1 MIYVTFA
8 HAPAMRETGDI
19 SGPLILCQETDWQ
32 FVLTSRELFRTVT
45 FDLTTAQIRTA
56 AARAFGGAS
65 GALVRHFL
73 TRPLCWLGSP
83 RPKICH
89 LLAEP
94 FPPCQS
100 P

>member
-19 SGPLILCQETDWQ
+19 SGPRSLCQETDWQ

-45 FDLTTAQIRTA
+45 FDLATAQIRTPLREHLA
-56 AARAFGGAS
+56 VRAGRWFVIFCHVRYAGS
-65 GALVRHFL
+65 GLR
-73 TRPLCWLGSP
+73 G
-83 RPKICH
+83 PKFVN
-89 LLAEP
+89 LLAEL